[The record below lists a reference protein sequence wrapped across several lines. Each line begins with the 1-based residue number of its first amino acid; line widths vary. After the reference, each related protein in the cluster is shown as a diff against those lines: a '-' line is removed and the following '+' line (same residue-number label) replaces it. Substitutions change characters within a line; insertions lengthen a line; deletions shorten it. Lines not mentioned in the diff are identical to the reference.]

1 MSRDFYDLSV
11 EDRNKLKL
19 IAANSNYLQNV
30 KGYDDYY
37 MAENVWGVKV
47 DTYDDY
53 KLYGPGKAVLRFVRI
68 AEQENISLDRFLCNR
83 LDVPF
88 FRTEPS
94 IIKPCDYALKLLDT
108 TVSLESLLTPA
119 ERDRI
124 AYAYFRALGRWALP
138 GGKDGGY

>member
-53 KLYGPGKAVLRFVRI
+53 KLYGPGKAVLRFCKWISRTSQVR
-68 AEQENISLDRFLCNR
+68 QQTSLQRN
-83 LDVPF
+83 
-88 FRTEPS
+88 
-94 IIKPCDYALKLLDT
+94 
-108 TVSLESLLTPA
+108 
-119 ERDRI
+119 
-124 AYAYFRALGRWALP
+124 
-138 GGKDGGY
+138 